1 MASTV
6 QRPPGRPRNA
16 RAHAAILA
24 ATHRLLET
32 GTVRRLTI
40 EAVAREAGVGKP
52 TIYRWW
58 PSKGAL
64 VLDAFLAVAP
74 LPAPLPAAASAGEA
88 LQQQLALVS
97 GLLRGRRGRLL
108 AEIIGEA
115 QADPELLEGF
125 RARFL
130 AVWRVAAR
138 EIVERGKMTGEFD
151 RNLDIELA
159 LDLLY
164 GPVCYRLLVG
174 HLPLDH
180 GFVEALPKLVSRA
193 LAQGGSGPNPAHAN
207 FINSGER
214 RQPSL
219 PANRLE
225 HLPRTGSRL
234 RPSRG
239 GSRS

>member
-1 MASTV
+1 
-6 QRPPGRPRNA
+6 
-16 RAHAAILA
+16 
-24 ATHRLLET
+24 
-32 GTVRRLTI
+32 
-40 EAVAREAGVGKP
+40 
-52 TIYRWW
+52 
-58 PSKGAL
+58 
-64 VLDAFLAVAP
+64 
-74 LPAPLPAAASAGEA
+74 LPAAASAEEA

-138 EIVERGKMTGEFD
+138 ELIERGKMSGEFD

-193 LAQGGSGPNPAHAN
+193 LAQGGSGPAPAHAN
-207 FINSGER
+207 SINSGER
-214 RQPSL
+214 RQPSS
-219 PANRLE
+219 PANRPE
-225 HLPRTGSRL
+225 QLPRTGSRL
-234 RPSRG
+234 RPSRR